1 VFSRNGSLPLGSRK
15 TMENHGK
22 LQLQETLTEALK
34 NESMIRLLDF
44 FKLEEKNPK
53 KNGVRLRYLQFS
65 IIIIHEPSSRTK
77 REIFT
82 SF

>member
-1 VFSRNGSLPLGSRK
+1 
-15 TMENHGK
+15 MENFN
-22 LQLQETLTEALK
+22 LQERLTEVLK

-44 FKLEEKNPK
+44 FKLDEKNPQK
-53 KNGVRLRYLQFS
+53 KIGVSLRYLQFS

-77 REIFT
+77 REIFK